1 MSRYL
6 LMLGCSQKKD
16 PSPSSLKA
24 LHRYQG
30 VNFRVL
36 KKFLAERAFPRT
48 LDICIIS
55 AQYGLLH
62 PDDLIED
69 YDVRMTPQRARE
81 LHPRVMDGL
90 QNLLSEKSYGELFV
104 NMGKDY
110 LPAIEGLENL
120 VSCPVI
126 YAPGRIGEKMS
137 AMKQWLFHVA
147 RQVEDQSSLD
157 IYQSDFSY
165 KKYD

>member
-1 MSRYL
+1 MARYL

-16 PSPSSLKA
+16 PSPTPLKA
-24 LHRYQG
+24 LHRYDG

-36 KKFLAERAFPRT
+36 KKFLAERAFSQL

-55 AQYGLLH
+55 ARYGLLY

-69 YDVRMTPQRARE
+69 YDVKMTSQRARD
-81 LHPRVMDGL
+81 LHPEVMKRL
-90 QNLLSEKSYGELFV
+90 QEQLSENSYEELFV

-110 LPAIEGLENL
+110 LPAIDGLENL
-120 VSCPVI
+120 VTCPVV

-137 AMKQWLFHVA
+137 AMKQWLLYIS
-147 RQVEDQSSLD
+147 RRCDDQTSLHT
-157 IYQSDFSY
+157 YRS
-165 KKYD
+165 